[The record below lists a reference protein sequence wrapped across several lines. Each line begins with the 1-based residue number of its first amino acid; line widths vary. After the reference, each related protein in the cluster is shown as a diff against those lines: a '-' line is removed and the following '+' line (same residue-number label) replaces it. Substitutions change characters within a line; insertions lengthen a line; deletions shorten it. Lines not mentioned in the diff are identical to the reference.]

1 MKGENV
7 IFASIWLLLLNSL
20 ECAKNTYSAS
30 IKTICP
36 HKESQPLENGVN
48 KGLCSLPFELSV
60 LSPLGIVTEDVC
72 ACTDVCVCVCA
83 SSVYRHSYV
92 LIGCGCIWE
101 SQLQCYSLDTVTAF
115 PAWRWKEASVCSKLF
130 IQINTFWSVVA
141 YASDK
146 WWNTVFFVYMC
157 K

>member
-30 IKTICP
+30 IKIICP

-48 KGLCSLPFELSV
+48 KRLCSLPFELSV

-72 ACTDVCVCVCA
+72 ACTDVCVCVCVRKQCIQTFLCFNRMWVHMREPITVLQLRHCDSFSCMTLERGKCLLQTFYPDQYFLRC
-83 SSVYRHSYV
+83 SSIC
-92 LIGCGCIWE
+92 LG
-101 SQLQCYSLDTVTAF
+101 
-115 PAWRWKEASVCSKLF
+115 
-130 IQINTFWSVVA
+130 
-141 YASDK
+141 
-146 WWNTVFFVYMC
+146 
-157 K
+157 

>member
-30 IKTICP
+30 IKIICP

-48 KGLCSLPFELSV
+48 KRLCSLPFELSV

-72 ACTDVCVCVCA
+72 ACTDVCVCVRKQCIQTF
-83 SSVYRHSYV
+83 
-92 LIGCGCIWE
+92 LIGCGCI
-101 SQLQCYSLDTVTAF
+101 
-115 PAWRWKEASVCSKLF
+115 
-130 IQINTFWSVVA
+130 
-141 YASDK
+141 
-146 WWNTVFFVYMC
+146 
-157 K
+157 